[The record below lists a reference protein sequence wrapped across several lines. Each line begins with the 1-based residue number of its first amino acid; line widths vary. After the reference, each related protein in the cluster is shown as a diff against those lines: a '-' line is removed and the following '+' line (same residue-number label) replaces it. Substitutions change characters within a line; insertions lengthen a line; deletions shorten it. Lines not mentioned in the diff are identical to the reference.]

1 MEPGAWVTLGII
13 IILLVVMARE
23 LVQPAVAMFAASMLL
38 FLLGIIGPEEAF
50 AGFSNEA
57 PFIIAALLV
66 LARAVD
72 VAGVVQP
79 VVDALFSGVRSPR
92 LLLARLLLPLTGA
105 SAFLN
110 NTTLVAM
117 TVPAVMDMASR
128 RRLAASRFLMPV
140 SFAAVLGG
148 VITTV
153 GTSTNL
159 TVSGLLNEAG
169 MEPLALFELTPVG
182 LPIALVGCLLLVV
195 IGPLLLPDRGS
206 ARADLEGT
214 GRDFTVTMRV
224 TPGGPLDGRDV
235 ERAGLRHLQGVF
247 LVEIVRGDR
256 TIAPVAPDEV
266 LEGGDELTFVGRV
279 DQIVDLQRIRGL
291 ESSEN
296 RQINALASGGL
307 AFYEVVVGG
316 GGELAGTTLKESGFR
331 ARYHGAVLAIHRAG
345 HRIDAKLG
353 DVRMRLGDTLLV
365 LADAGFRQRWRN
377 RPDFLVIAP
386 LRGTPPV
393 TPRKVWIV
401 GSIGIG
407 FIVATASGLI
417 PILQAS
423 ILAALLVV
431 LTGALTPRQARDAID
446 LNLIVLIAAAFGL
459 GAAVDATGLAA
470 TAAGLVTGVMEPA
483 GAIGA
488 LAAVIL
494 ATVVITELLSNNAA
508 AVLLFPVA
516 VATAAAI
523 GADPRPFVVAVTLSA
538 SLSFLSPIG
547 YQTNML
553 VYALGGYEFTDFARL
568 GAPLTVLCIVLQIL
582 LIPLVFPL

>member
-1 MEPGAWVTLGII
+1 MELQAWITLGVV
-13 IILLVVMARE
+13 ILLIVAMARE
-23 LVQPAVAMFAASMLL
+23 LVQPAVAMFGATMLL
-38 FLLGIIGPEEAF
+38 FLLGIIDAEEAF

-66 LARAVD
+66 VARAVD
-72 VAGVVQP
+72 VAGIMQP
-79 VVDALFSGVRSPR
+79 VVDALFSRVSSTRV
-92 LLLARLLLPLTGA
+92 LLARLLFPLTGI

-117 TVPAVMDMASR
+117 TVPAVIEMASR
-128 RRLAASRFLMPV
+128 RRLAVSRFLMPV

-159 TVSGLLNEAG
+159 TVSGLLREAE

-182 LPIALVGCLLLVV
+182 LPIAVIGCLLLVL
-195 IGPLLLPDRGS
+195 IGPWLLPDRGS
-206 ARADLEGT
+206 ARDDVEGT

-224 TPGGPLDGRDV
+224 TAGGPLDGRDV

-247 LVEIVRGDR
+247 LVEIARGSR

-279 DQIVDLQRIRGL
+279 DQVVDLQRIRGL

-296 RQINALASGGL
+296 RQIDALATGGL

-316 GGELAGTTLKESGFR
+316 GELAGATLKESGFR
-331 ARYHGAVLAIHRAG
+331 ARYDAAVLAIHRAG
-345 HRIDAKLG
+345 YRIDAKLG

-365 LADAGFRQRWRN
+365 LGDARFRQRWRN

-386 LRGTPPV
+386 LRGTPPA
-393 TPRKVWIV
+393 TPRKAWIV
-401 GSIGIG
+401 VAIGIG
-407 FIVATASGLI
+407 FLVATASGLL

-423 ILAALLVV
+423 ILAALLVLV
-431 LTGALTPRQARDAID
+431 SGALTPRQARDAID
-446 LNLIVLIAAAFGL
+446 LSLIVLIAAAFGL
-459 GAAVDATGLAA
+459 GAAVEATGLAA
-470 TAAGLVTGVMEPA
+470 AGAELVTTFMEPI
-483 GAIGA
+483 GPIGA

-516 VATAAAI
+516 VATAATL
-523 GADPRPFVVAVTLSA
+523 GADPRPFVIAVTLSA

-553 VYALGGYEFTDFARL
+553 VYALGGYRFTDFARL
-568 GAPLTVLCIVLQIL
+568 GAPLTLLCIVLQL
-582 LIPLVFPL
+582 VLIPLVFPL

>member
-1 MEPGAWVTLGII
+1 MELQAWFTLGVVV
-13 IILLVVMARE
+13 LLIAAMARE
-23 LVQPAVAMFAASMLL
+23 LVPPAVAMVGASMLL
-38 FLLGIIGPEEAF
+38 FLLGIIDADAAF

-57 PFIIAALLV
+57 PFVIAALLIV
-66 LARAVD
+66 ARAVD
-72 VAGVVQP
+72 VAGVMQP
-79 VVDALFSGVRSPR
+79 VVAALFSGPSSPR
-92 LLLARLLLPLTGA
+92 VLLARLLFPLTGV

-117 TVPAVMDMASR
+117 SVPAVIEMAGR
-128 RRLAASRFLMPV
+128 RRLAVSRFLMPV

-159 TVSGLLNEAG
+159 TVSGLLREAD

-182 LPIALVGCLLLVV
+182 LPIALAGCLLL
-195 IGPLLLPDRGS
+195 ILLAHLVLPDRGS
-206 ARADLEGT
+206 ARDDVSGS

-224 TPGGPLDGRDV
+224 TPRGPLDGRDV

-247 LVEIVRGDR
+247 LVEIARATR
-256 TIAPVAPDEV
+256 TIAPVSPDEV
-266 LEGGDELTFVGRV
+266 LLGGDELTFVGRV
-279 DQIVDLQRIRGL
+279 DQVVDLQRIRGL
-291 ESSEN
+291 ESAAH
-296 RQINALASGGL
+296 RQIDALASGGL

-316 GGELAGTTLKESGFR
+316 GELAGTTLRESGFR
-331 ARYHGAVLAIHRAG
+331 GRYDAAVLAIHRAG

-365 LADAGFRQRWRN
+365 LADTEFRKRWRN

-386 LRGTPPV
+386 LGGTPPAK
-393 TPRKVWIV
+393 PRKALVV
-401 GSIGIG
+401 VAIGVG
-407 FIVATASGLI
+407 FIVATASGLL

-423 ILAALLVV
+423 ILAALLV
-431 LTGALTPRQARDAID
+431 LGTRTLTPRQARDAVD
-446 LNLIVLIAAAFGL
+446 LNLVVLIAASFGL
-459 GAAVDATGLAA
+459 GAAVESTGLAA
-470 TAAGLVTGVMEPA
+470 AGAELVTSVMEPI
-483 GAIGA
+483 GPIGA

-494 ATVVITELLSNNAA
+494 ATVVVTELLSNNAA

-516 VATAAAI
+516 VATAASL
-523 GADPRPFVVAVTLSA
+523 GADPRPFIIAVTLSA

-553 VYALGGYEFTDFARL
+553 VYALGGYRFTDFARL
-568 GAPLTVLCIVLQIL
+568 GAPLTILCVVLQL
-582 LIPLVFPL
+582 VLIPLVFPL

>member
-1 MEPGAWVTLGII
+1 MELQAWITLGVV
-13 IILLVVMARE
+13 ILLIVAMARE
-23 LVQPAVAMFAASMLL
+23 LVQPAVAMFGATMLL
-38 FLLGIIGPEEAF
+38 FLLGIIDAEEAF

-66 LARAVD
+66 VARAVD
-72 VAGVVQP
+72 VAGIMQP
-79 VVDALFSGVRSPR
+79 VVDALFSRVSSTRV
-92 LLLARLLLPLTGA
+92 LLARLLFPLTGI

-117 TVPAVMDMASR
+117 TVPAVIEMASR
-128 RRLAASRFLMPV
+128 RRLAVSRFLMPV

-159 TVSGLLNEAG
+159 TVSGLLREAE

-182 LPIALVGCLLLVV
+182 LPIAVIGCLLLVL
-195 IGPLLLPDRGS
+195 IGPWLLPDRGS
-206 ARADLEGT
+206 ARDDVEGT

-224 TPGGPLDGRDV
+224 TAGGPLDGRDV

-247 LVEIVRGDR
+247 LVEIARGSR

-279 DQIVDLQRIRGL
+279 DQVVDLQRIRGL

-296 RQINALASGGL
+296 RQIDALATGGL

-316 GGELAGTTLKESGFR
+316 GELAGATLKESGFR
-331 ARYHGAVLAIHRAG
+331 ARYDAAVLAIHRAG
-345 HRIDAKLG
+345 YRIDAKLG

-365 LADAGFRQRWRN
+365 LGDARFRQRWRN

-386 LRGTPPV
+386 LRGTPPA
-393 TPRKVWIV
+393 TPRKAWIV
-401 GSIGIG
+401 VAIGIG
-407 FIVATASGLI
+407 FLVATASGLL

-423 ILAALLVV
+423 ILAALLVLV
-431 LTGALTPRQARDAID
+431 SGALTPRQARDAID
-446 LNLIVLIAAAFGL
+446 LSLIVLIAAAFGL
-459 GAAVDATGLAA
+459 GAAVEATGLAA
-470 TAAGLVTGVMEPA
+470 AGAELVTTIMEPI
-483 GAIGA
+483 GPIGA

-494 ATVVITELLSNNAA
+494 ATVIITELLSNNAA

-516 VATAAAI
+516 VATAATL
-523 GADPRPFVVAVTLSA
+523 GADPRPFVIAVTLSA

-553 VYALGGYEFTDFARL
+553 VYALGGYRFTDFARL
-568 GAPLTVLCIVLQIL
+568 GAPLTLLCIVLQL
-582 LIPLVFPL
+582 VLIPLVFPL

>member
-1 MEPGAWVTLGII
+1 MEPQAWITLGIV
-13 IILLVVMARE
+13 ILLIVAMARE
-23 LVQPAVAMFAASMLL
+23 LVQPAVAMFGATMLL
-38 FLLGIIGPEEAF
+38 FLLGIIDAEEAF

-66 LARAVD
+66 FARAVD
-72 VAGVVQP
+72 VAGIMQP
-79 VVDALFSGVRSPR
+79 IVDALFSRVSSTR
-92 LLLARLLLPLTGA
+92 LLLARLLLPLTGI

-117 TVPAVMDMASR
+117 TVPAVMEMASR
-128 RRLAASRFLMPV
+128 RRLASSRFLMPV

-159 TVSGLLNEAG
+159 TVSGLLREAE

-182 LPIALVGCLLLVV
+182 LPIAITGCLLLVL
-195 IGPLLLPDRGS
+195 IGPWLLPDRGS
-206 ARADLEGT
+206 ARDDVEGT

-224 TPGGPLDGRDV
+224 TAGGPLDGRDV

-247 LVEIVRGDR
+247 LVEIARGSR

-279 DQIVDLQRIRGL
+279 DQVVDLQRIRGL

-296 RQINALASGGL
+296 RQINALATGGL

-316 GGELAGTTLKESGFR
+316 GELAGATLKESGFR
-331 ARYHGAVLAIHRAG
+331 ARYDAAVLAIHRAG
-345 HRIDAKLG
+345 YRIDAKLG

-365 LADAGFRQRWRN
+365 LGDARFRQRWRN

-386 LRGTPPV
+386 LRGTPPA
-393 TPRKVWIV
+393 TPRKAWIV
-401 GSIGIG
+401 VAIGIG
-407 FIVATASGLI
+407 FLVATASGLL

-423 ILAALLVV
+423 ILAALLVLV
-431 LTGALTPRQARDAID
+431 SGALTPRQARDAID
-446 LNLIVLIAAAFGL
+446 LSLIVLIAAAFGL
-459 GAAVDATGLAA
+459 GAAVEATGLAA
-470 TAAGLVTGVMEPA
+470 AGADLVTTIMGPVGP
-483 GAIGA
+483 IGA

-494 ATVVITELLSNNAA
+494 ATVIITELLSNNAA

-516 VATAAAI
+516 VATAATL

-553 VYALGGYEFTDFARL
+553 VYALGGYRFTDFARL
-568 GAPLTVLCIVLQIL
+568 GAPLTLLCVVLQL
-582 LIPLVFPL
+582 VLIPLVFPL